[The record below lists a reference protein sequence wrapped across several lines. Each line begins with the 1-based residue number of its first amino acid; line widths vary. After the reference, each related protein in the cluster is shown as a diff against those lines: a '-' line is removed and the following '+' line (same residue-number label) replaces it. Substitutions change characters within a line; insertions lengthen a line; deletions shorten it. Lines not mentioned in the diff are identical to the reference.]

1 MKFSFGLFL
10 VFVFG
15 AVLTV
20 NAYYRDEEVRRFIA
34 DIPEEGRIT
43 VLRYSIIRGYELTE
57 RKSSGLQVPTVDYK
71 VNPRMMKAIYR
82 YHVKYHTIE
91 HVNYPYP
98 LDIICFPNGCIEID
112 DPAVHP

>member
-34 DIPEEGRIT
+34 DIPEEERMA

-57 RKSSGLQVPTVDYK
+57 RESSGLEIPIVDYE
-71 VNPRMMKAIYR
+71 VSRGMMRAIYE
-82 YHVKYHTIE
+82 YYLKNHTVE

-98 LDIICFPNGCIEID
+98 SDIICFPSGCIEIG
-112 DPAVHP
+112 DPGVHP